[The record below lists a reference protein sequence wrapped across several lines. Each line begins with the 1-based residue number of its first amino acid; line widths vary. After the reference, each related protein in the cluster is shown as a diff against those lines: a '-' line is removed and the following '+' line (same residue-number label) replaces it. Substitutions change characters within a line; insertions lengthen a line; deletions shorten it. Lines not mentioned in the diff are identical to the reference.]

1 MGETGTISNLLDKLR
16 IRNHLA
22 REILAEFI
30 GTWIL
35 LIFGD
40 GVVAQTVLSEG
51 NNGSSLSI
59 NWAWGM
65 GVVMGIYWAGGISG
79 AHINPAVT
87 VTMAVIG
94 RFPWKKVI
102 FYVIAQFLGAFM
114 AAACVFGVYHD
125 AIENYDGGVR
135 QVYGPNATAGIFATY
150 PQEFLSIGSG
160 FADQVFGT
168 ALLLGCILA
177 ISDERNSA
185 PTKGMAPFMIGLVVF
200 AIGMTF
206 GFNCGYAINPA
217 RDFGPRVFTAMAGY
231 GSDVWKAPNGQH
243 WWWVPILGP
252 LIGGICGAF
261 MYLVFIEMHHEPLE
275 KEGKKQRIPDT
286 PTHEAMAM
294 TENHENSV

>member
-1 MGETGTISNLLDKLR
+1 MAGTAKISQIIDKFR

-35 LIFGD
+35 LVFGD
-40 GVVAQTVLSEG
+40 GVVAQTVLSRG
-51 NNGSSLSI
+51 ANGSSLSI
-59 NWAWGM
+59 NWAWAM
-65 GVVMGIYWAGGISG
+65 GVVMGIYFAGGISG
-79 AHINPAVT
+79 AHINPAVSI
-87 VTMAVIG
+87 TMATIG
-94 RFPWKKVI
+94 RFPWKKVP
-102 FYVIAQFLGAFM
+102 FYIIAQFLGAFM

-125 AIENYDGGVR
+125 AIDNFDGGQR

-150 PQEFLSIGSG
+150 PQEFLSVSSG

-177 ISDERNSA
+177 ISDQKNG
-185 PTKGMAPFMIGLVVF
+185 PPPKGLAALMVGLVVF
-200 AIGMTF
+200 VIGMTF

-231 GSDVWKAPNGQH
+231 GYEVWLTPHGQH

-252 LIGGICGAF
+252 IIGGICGAF
-261 MYLVFIEMHHEPLE
+261 MYIVFVEMHHEPE
-275 KEGKKQRIPDT
+275 NKDEEGKRTRLEDN
-286 PTHEAMAM
+286 
-294 TENHENSV
+294 NHEEMPMNEGNKV

>member
-1 MGETGTISNLLDKLR
+1 MAESKKISNFIDKFR

-35 LIFGD
+35 LVFGD
-40 GVVAQTVLSEG
+40 GVVAQTVLSRG
-51 NNGSSLSI
+51 ANGSALSI

-65 GVVMGIYWAGGISG
+65 AVVMGIYFAGGISG

-87 VTMAVIG
+87 VTMATIG
-94 RFPWKKVI
+94 RFPWKKVP
-102 FYVIAQFLGAFM
+102 FYIIAQFLGAFM

-125 AIENYDGGVR
+125 AIQNYDGGER

-150 PQEFLSIGSG
+150 PQDFLSVGSG

-168 ALLLGCILA
+168 ALLLACILA
-177 ISDERNSA
+177 ISDSRNG
-185 PTKGMAPFMIGLVVF
+185 PPPPGMGALMVGLVVF
-200 AIGMTF
+200 VIGMTF

-231 GSDVWKAPNGQH
+231 GQEVWFTRDGKH

-252 LIGGICGAF
+252 IVGGICGAL
-261 MYLVFIEMHHEPLE
+261 MYIVFVEMHHEPEKVENGKRKRLE
-275 KEGKKQRIPDT
+275 N
-286 PTHEAMAM
+286 
-294 TENHENSV
+294 NHEETPMNDNKV